1 MKVTNICRKLAASLA
16 AAGLLA
22 FSIAR
27 AADLNVNLL
36 VNPSFETLD
45 PFNPPGTLF
54 EYAHVV
60 DGGWQ
65 DNTGGPIGAYAHSA
79 GYANGTT
86 PAGAGEYYFTFPAN
100 PTVGRQSVA
109 LSGGPSG
116 SLIASGNAFFH
127 ASAHFANY
135 ENSAG
140 LGDYGRLTVTFKDAG
155 GATVG
160 TPFVLNSSPRVL
172 TDGTLPWT
180 RLASDGSIPVGAA
193 TATIELIGVFASG
206 STSGTFR
213 EGYFD
218 LIDFRVMNQVPVD
231 LTLTVDRNTGNAMI
245 TTGSTGAPANITDYR
260 ITSEFGALA
269 PGNWLSIA
277 DNYDAG
283 SPGPNQVDPNSNWV
297 ELSGAT
303 SDSELW
309 EEDSN
314 ANGASIA
321 SGRTI
326 NLGNAWLGNPTEDLV
341 FSYEVDGTAHVGMVN
356 YVGNGGQPIQSGDFN
371 ADGDITSADWL
382 ILRGSRFTD
391 LSGLSGAEA
400 YRRGDI
406 TEDLAVTHA
415 DFAAF
420 KQAYEQSNGIGSFE
434 AMLASVPEPSSLAL
448 VIVVGMLGL
457 LVRRGR

>member
-22 FSIAR
+22 FSSAR
-27 AADLNVNLL
+27 AADLNTNLL

-45 PFNPPGTLF
+45 PFNPPGVLF

-60 DGGWQ
+60 EGGWE
-65 DNTGGPIGAYAHSA
+65 DNTGGPVGAYAHSA
-79 GYANGTT
+79 GYANGTA
-86 PAGAGEYYFTFPAN
+86 PAGAGQYYFTFPAN
-100 PTVGRQSVA
+100 PTVGRQSVS

-116 SLIASGNAFFH
+116 SLIASGNAFFN
-127 ASAHFANY
+127 ASAYFANY

-140 LGDYGRLTVTFKDAG
+140 LGDFGRLTVMFRDSG
-155 GATVG
+155 GSTVG
-160 TPFVLNSSPRVL
+160 TPVVLDSSPGVL
-172 TDGTLPWT
+172 PDGSLPWT
-180 RLASDGSIPVGAA
+180 RFGTDGRIPVGAA
-193 TATIELIGVFASG
+193 TAVIELIGVFASG

-218 LIDFRVMNQVPVD
+218 LIDFRVVNQVLVE
-231 LTLTVDRNTGNAMI
+231 LALTVNRNTGSATI
-245 TTGSTGAPANITDYR
+245 TTGSTGTPANITDYR

-269 PGNWLSIA
+269 PESWLSIA

-303 SDSELW
+303 DDSELF

-314 ANGASIA
+314 ANGAAIA
-321 SGRTI
+321 PGRSI
-326 NLGNAWLGNPTEDLV
+326 NLGNVWLANPTEDLV
-341 FSYEVDGTAHVGMVN
+341 FSYEVNGTAHVGAVN
-356 YVGNGGQPIQSGDFN
+356 YIGNGMQPILSGDFN

-391 LSGLSGAEA
+391 LSALSLAEA
-400 YRRGDI
+400 YRRGDV

-420 KQAYEQSNGIGSFE
+420 KQAFEQSNGTGSFE
-434 AMLASVPEPSSLAL
+434 AMLVSVPEPSSLVMVVL
-448 VIVVGMLGL
+448 VGMLGL
-457 LVRRGR
+457 IVRRGR